1 MPLPTQIRRVSR
13 QGALHRRAV
22 TRDMIRHEDTL
33 MNQRFT
39 WFVTIQG
46 LLLAAT
52 GFTWKDGPPALV
64 VLFSSLGLATAV
76 SAFFSYRL
84 TNRAIDK
91 LQTPHTNRT
100 EHPEPILGYSLID
113 QPAQW
118 GRLLPEVFLPWA
130 FSAAWL
136 LVAMVRVVC
145 PPSLKHCLANEWLWR
160 CAVCGV
166 Q

>member
-1 MPLPTQIRRVSR
+1 
-13 QGALHRRAV
+13 
-22 TRDMIRHEDTL
+22 MIRHEDTL

-52 GFTWKDGPPALV
+52 GFAWKDGPPALV

-118 GRLLPEVFLPWA
+118 GRLLP
-130 FSAAWL
+130 
-136 LVAMVRVVC
+136 
-145 PPSLKHCLANEWLWR
+145 
-160 CAVCGV
+160 
-166 Q
+166 